1 MIVAHALVRAAPA
14 LVPTLLKCARMCRDE
29 SRHGTQEWS
38 ACATI
43 SAIQTITKG
52 VARTIGAKLSDIA
65 QECVPR
71 RHLCRRSD
79 SFRAGC
85 RPLPLCKRLLVMTRV
100 ARARSVVLT
109 ERGVII
115 VALLGLCVGFLAA
128 AGDRYQVD
136 TCLRYYVSGRPN
148 RSWRRKTIRYGH
160 RGVRSRALQRSSLR
174 ATSVRLGSDY
184 KHPGG
189 SHRSVVS
196 QDNGS
201 TRVTK
206 KAGCVPGGDCTVGGQ
221 RFARRIGNSL
231 LPGSKFLPRSFGMH
245 PNVAAVEHHSN
256 LFRHEREKPPT

>member
-1 MIVAHALVRAAPA
+1 MFRSRSRNSGSRRWASKSSSGARTRAQCHLVFGEEPQDIEMIVAHALVRAAPA

-100 ARARSVVLT
+100 ARPLSRFDRA
-109 ERGVII
+109 GVII

-128 AGDRYQVD
+128 AATDTKLTLAFGIMSPGVLIGAGAGKLFGTATGVCVAALSNGAVCGLLLYAWDRITNTLVD
-136 TCLRYYVSGRPN
+136 RIAAWS
-148 RSWRRKTIRYGH
+148 RKT
-160 RGVRSRALQRSSLR
+160 
-174 ATSVRLGSDY
+174 T
-184 KHPGG
+184 
-189 SHRSVVS
+189 
-196 QDNGS
+196 
-201 TRVTK
+201 
-206 KAGCVPGGDCTVGGQ
+206 
-221 RFARRIGNSL
+221 ARQ
-231 LPGSKFLPRSFGMH
+231 
-245 PNVAAVEHHSN
+245 E
-256 LFRHEREKPPT
+256 